1 METALGKLHRIL
13 LVLQAINEL
22 FFKNVLHFHAALPR
36 LSVFVIILASMETI
50 LTKLR
55 GLKRM
60 ISAFL

>member
-22 FFKNVLHFHAALPR
+22 FFKNVLHFHAALSR

-50 LTKLR
+50 LTKLQ